1 MEVRL
6 NDPNKRA
13 GVLLTLKHRR
23 EFVGPTPKG
32 GCDIVCGGMRTPSAW
47 LVDSMRHPSRLL
59 DRRCEIVARFSCC
72 AAR

>member
-23 EFVGPTPKG
+23 EFVGPTPEG
-32 GCDIVCGGMRTPSAW
+32 DATSYAEG
-47 LVDSMRHPSRLL
+47 
-59 DRRCEIVARFSCC
+59 
-72 AAR
+72 